1 MKKKKS
7 LNLFLKSCLK
17 LNKKTIKNFI
27 FLFLLGVLSSFSLPP
42 YNFFFINFITFSL
55 LFVFLFK
62 NKNVIKNKFLFFIYG
77 WLFGYGYFLS
87 NLYWISISLTFDE
100 NFNFLMPLAVIFIP
114 AFLAIFYGLVTF
126 FFLFLRTQRILTSI
140 LFFSLLFGIVEF
152 IRGYIF
158 TGFPWN
164 LIIYSLSEMLTFISI
179 ISIIGTYSLNLIIIT
194 FFTLPAVFI
203 LRNLKKNYFVI
214 SFLILS
220 PIFFLVY
227 GIYYKANFSKLDLE
241 KNETIIRIIS
251 SNISL
256 DRFYKSDQTEKV
268 IIELIDISRPDKD
281 KKILFLWPEGIIP
294 NISQSELYL
303 YKEFFDKNF
312 SENHIIGLGIN
323 NIEKK
328 DGRYKYYNSFSLFDN
343 ELNLLDS
350 YNKINLVPFGE
361 FLPFEKIL
369 SKIGLKTITN
379 NYQSY
384 SKGNLR
390 KIMKI
395 SNDMVDLKFLP
406 LICYEIIYSGSISKK
421 NNFDFIVNISED
433 GWFGESIGPKQHF
446 VHSIF
451 RSIESGKYILRS
463 ANNGITAIINPLG
476 IAEKK
481 VNLTESGYIDF
492 EYRKNSKPTVFS
504 MLGNKIFGLFILLYI
519 FLIISF
525 NREKNE

>member
-17 LNKKTIKNFI
+17 LNKRIIKNFT
-27 FLFLLGVLSSFSLPP
+27 FLFFLGVLSSLSLPP

-55 LFVFLFK
+55 LFIFLFK
-62 NKNVIKNKFLFFIYG
+62 NKNEIKNKFIFFIYG

-100 NFNFLMPLAVIFIP
+100 SFNFLMPFAVVLIP

-126 FFLFLRTQRILTSI
+126 FFPFLKKQKIITSI

-152 IRGYIF
+152 VRGYIF

-164 LIIYSLSEMLTFISI
+164 LIVYSLSEMLSFISI

-203 LRNLKKNYFVI
+203 LRHFKKNYFVI
-214 SFLILS
+214 LFLILL
-220 PIFFLVY
+220 PTVFLSY
-227 GIYYKANFSKLDLE
+227 GLYYNTNFSKLDAK
-241 KNETIIRIIS
+241 KNELIVRIIS

-256 DRFYKSDQTEKV
+256 DRFYKNDQTEKV
-268 IIELIDISRPDKD
+268 IAELIEISKPDKD

-294 NISQSELYL
+294 NISQNELSL
-303 YKEFFDKNF
+303 YKEFFDTKFNKN
-312 SENHIIGLGIN
+312 HLIGLGIN
-323 NIEKK
+323 KIEKR
-328 DGRYKYYNSFSLFDN
+328 DGMYKYYNSFSLFDN
-343 ELNLLDS
+343 ELNLLDN

-361 FLPFEKIL
+361 FLPLEKIL
-369 SKIGLKTITN
+369 SKIGLKTVTN

-384 SKGNLR
+384 SKGNSR
-390 KIMKI
+390 NVINI
-395 SNDMVDLKFLP
+395 NNDMVDLKFLP

-421 NNFDFIVNISED
+421 NDFDFIINISED

-463 ANNGITAIINPLG
+463 ANNGIAAIINPMG
-476 IAEKK
+476 ITEKK
-481 VNLTESGYIDF
+481 VNFTKSGYIDF
-492 EYRKNSKPTVFS
+492 EYHKNSRPTVFS